1 MRLFLRHWELDS
13 ADSRQAERERER
25 EVETVRMDMVMD
37 RVCMA
42 MGVM

>member
-1 MRLFLRHWELDS
+1 MDEAFFFAIGSSTQPIRDW
-13 ADSRQAERERER
+13 QR